1 MVCTSHC
8 VLPLLE
14 QKSGYCLTL
23 DHLGGYQVILLDNSN
38 VTPKTVSFLNPAI
51 LAPNPLDGPEVG
63 KIEGRRRRGQQR
75 MRLVGWHHQLDGHE
89 FDELRE
95 LVMDREAWHAPIHGI
110 AKSWTRLSN

>member
-51 LAPNPLDGPEVG
+51 LAPNPLDGPEAHDYWHI
-63 KIEGRRRRGQQR
+63 IEQVLGSDYNSLWRSKPGD
-75 MRLVGWHHQLDGHE
+75 VPKW
-89 FDELRE
+89 
-95 LVMDREAWHAPIHGI
+95 
-110 AKSWTRLSN
+110 K